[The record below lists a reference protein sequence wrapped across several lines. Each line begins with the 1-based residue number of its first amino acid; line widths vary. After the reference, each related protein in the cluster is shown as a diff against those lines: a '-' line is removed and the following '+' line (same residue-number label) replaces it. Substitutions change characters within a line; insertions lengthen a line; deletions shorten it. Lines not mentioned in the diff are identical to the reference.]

1 MKKFKVYD
9 MYDVPVCIGYADTYQ
24 EVRKIAKQQY
34 DDTDGECMICYE
46 KLNPVSQKYDRK
58 TRRFILL

>member
-9 MYDVPVCIGYADTYQ
+9 MYDGPECIGYADTYQ
-24 EVRKIAKQQY
+24 EVRKIARQQY

-46 KLNPVSQKYDRK
+46 KLDPVSQKYDRK